1 MKSMKR
7 NSRLKKLKACK
18 NNLIRLHMS
27 IIAWGGCCIGN
38 GERRVAIFLLCVG
51 TWIYTHLFLMER
63 I

>member
-27 IIAWGGCCIGN
+27 IIAWGD
-38 GERRVAIFLLCVG
+38 VALG
-51 TWIYTHLFLMER
+51 MER
-63 I
+63 EGWQFFFFVLELGSIPISF